1 MGHYIFPT
9 DFIFWTKAKNHEA
22 NKVALKEIVKSRL
35 EETVGAQSKKWL
47 CDVNTEFFNQDNN
60 GKYKDLVVAEIYPA
74 LDELFTEIPTLKMP
88 KVSTV
93 DNIWYNHYSIGENQE
108 VHTHF
113 GAALSGIYFLELNE
127 PNNTIFYSYSASMS
141 QLGEEVKKTEFI
153 KEGDIVLFPS
163 HLLHYV
169 LPSTKERTT
178 IAFNIRCEFLP

>member
-1 MGHYIFPT
+1 MSHYIFPT

-22 NKVALKEIVKSRL
+22 NKADLEKIVKNRL
-35 EETVGAQSKKWL
+35 EETVGAQSKNWL
-47 CDVNTEFFNQDNN
+47 CSVNTEFFNQDNI
-60 GKYKDLVVAEIYPA
+60 GKYTDLVLAEIYPA
-74 LDELFTEIPTLKMP
+74 LDELFAEVSTLKAP

-127 PNNTIFYSYSASMS
+127 TNNTVFYSYSASMS
-141 QLGEEVKKTEFI
+141 HFSEPAKKTEFI

-178 IAFNIRCEFLP
+178 IAFNIKCEF